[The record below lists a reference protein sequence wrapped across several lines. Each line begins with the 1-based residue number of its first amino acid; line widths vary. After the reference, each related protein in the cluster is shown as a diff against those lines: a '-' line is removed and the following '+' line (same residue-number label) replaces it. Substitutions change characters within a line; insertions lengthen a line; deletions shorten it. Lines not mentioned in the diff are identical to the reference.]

1 MTDPDEAD
9 DQPPIMGRTARWGDR
24 AARRQD
30 ILAAARSQMASR
42 GYLGLN
48 MRDIAAGAGVSAGTL
63 YSYFATK
70 EEIFATLY
78 AEAIEDHNER
88 IAPLCAEA
96 TDLEAFL
103 VELITSHL
111 ELHGDYGQ
119 YFSLW
124 AALVQEAE
132 PPPEDAAHPPPLP
145 AELTAALRRA
155 TIRQGDMIA
164 AAFRHLVPGPRVR
177 GEQRRRIAFV
187 WSVLIGV
194 ADQLC
199 SERHLISRVDADE
212 LIGYAARTIAAGL
225 QAGVSGT
232 SGTTGT
238 SGTSGTTGTTR
249 ASGGAGGAGGA
260 GSAGSAGAAGT
271 AEPAGASGTAGPGT
285 SAG

>member
-1 MTDPDEAD
+1 MTVADPDEAD
-9 DQPPIMGRTARWGDR
+9 DQPLNAGRTARWGDR
-24 AARRQD
+24 VARRQD

-78 AEAIEDHNER
+78 AEAIEAHNER

-103 VELITSHL
+103 VELITSHVD
-111 ELHGDYGQ
+111 LHGDYGR

-145 AELTAALRRA
+145 QDLTAALRRA

-164 AAFRHLVPGPRVR
+164 AAFRRLVPGPRVR

-194 ADQLC
+194 ADQLY

-225 QAGVSGT
+225 QAGVDGAA
-232 SGTTGT
+232 GGTGT
-238 SGTSGTTGTTR
+238 ARR
-249 ASGGAGGAGGA
+249 AGSAR
-260 GSAGSAGAAGT
+260 SAGSAGAAEAGGST
-271 AEPAGASGTAGPGT
+271 GAAGAETGAGVEAVAGAQTPGAPP
-285 SAG
+285 S